1 MKAKMSYKSKKIAI
15 ITAVVLVLIAA
26 ISVGTYFFVQG
37 NDNAQAAYTENDNLA
52 QTGNGE
58 SDTTETNNGSE
69 GQTNPTDEQN
79 DGNDDEQSQDDE
91 TPEPTMP
98 GDTTT
103 SGNDAD
109 QTVGDNDGDNNNA
122 GTTTGTT
129 NNGNDT
135 DDNTDTEIPNEEYTQ
150 TDIIETEVERIEQQV
165 RVGWSN
171 IGLANAQMST
181 NILTNRP
188 NLTLNKT
195 SKIINSLGENDNA
208 AREGSEIIYE
218 ISITN
223 NSENIDATGVNVS
236 DIVPT
241 GTTLKENSIS
251 NNGTVEN
258 GRISWIVDV
267 ARNSTVTVSFTVI
280 VDETATEISNVAVVD
295 GKDTPETTNPII
307 ETYKSSTSTSEVLE
321 EGSEVTYTISVENK
335 GNTTATTTVRDVVP
349 EGTTLVAESLN
360 GYENVSVVDNVIT
373 WNNVEVAGGE
383 TVELEFT
390 VTINGFE
397 GESIQISNTAT
408 VGDKDT
414 NTNTIDVYNPV
425 ITLTKV
431 ADKAEVKEGDII
443 TYTMTA
449 TNTGRVDGTAIISD
463 AAPQGTTGLEGTIT
477 VNDKET
483 EYTLAELEAGIP
495 VEVAKNGGEA
505 TVSFQVQVNN
515 NSGLTTPISNTAYLV
530 DEDNPEDKTPTEE
543 PTTTDVYGEIVFEEN
558 GGSKVEDITGVAGD
572 KIEDTTMPETTRLGY
587 DFGGWYDNAEC
598 EGNAQ
603 ETLPEIMKAGTT
615 TYYAKWTAR
624 TDTAYTVEHYLQDL
638 DGEGY
643 TLTETEPKTGTTG
656 TEVTAEPKSYTGF
669 TFDNSVEGTVQTG
682 TIAGDG
688 SLVLRLYYT
697 RNSYKVTYTYEGT
710 APEGASELPEEATYK
725 YGASVEVAGNATA
738 PGYTFSGWDSDDVEI
753 AENEFT
759 MPAQDVV
766 ITGSFTANTN
776 TAYKV
781 EHYLQDL
788 DGEGYKLTE
797 TETKAGTTGT
807 QVTADPKSYTGFTFD
822 RSVEG
827 TVQTGT
833 IAGDG
838 SLVLKLYYTRNS
850 YKVTYAYEG
859 TAPKGA
865 SELPEEATYKYG
877 VSVEVAG
884 NATAPGY
891 TFSGWDSDNVEIA
904 ENEFTMPAQDVVIT
918 GSFTANTN
926 TAYKVEH
933 YLQDLDGEGYK
944 LTETE
949 TKAGTTGTQVTAD
962 PKSYT
967 GFTFDR
973 SVEGTVQTGTIAGDG
988 SLVLKLYY
996 TRNSYKVTYA
1006 YEGTAPKGASELP
1019 EEATYK
1025 YGVSVEVAGNATAPG
1040 YTFSG
1045 WDSDNVEIAE
1055 NEFTMPAQDVVITG
1069 SFTLDPSLTL
1079 TKTALDED
1087 RNPIQNGYVYK
1098 ENGTNYMYYRLTVTN
1113 NGPEAVEEQIITD
1126 TLPYGM
1132 TYIDEGNTNISQETV
1147 EEQGKNKTRIT
1158 WTIDGIEAYGSA
1170 TVDIKVQIDERVFE
1184 GVDQVEDSEYNV
1196 ISDITAI
1203 SPENTDDEYQTTDTT
1218 GKKMSLFVRFASP
1231 VSGNSGYLYAGTTTA
1246 ADSGMPTANNDLYV
1260 QKYNGTGRYTDGEI
1274 DGNLENAQLLANML
1288 DDFYTANT
1296 DGTIASYVAG
1306 NRLPNEEDVKD
1317 FLERE
1322 YKITLDSN
1330 HTILWYKVSE
1340 RAGEKARTR
1349 RYDITNKE
1357 TYASYTEY
1365 VYMSACTYH
1374 LDGIIV
1380 DINSFNRIPDGS
1392 DIDVQNTAYVRT
1404 VDKSNWLNT
1413 EASADVTI
1421 YYNARPVNINLTTDR
1436 LTRLSETTDANNV
1449 TAKINAINA
1458 APVGE
1463 QEETTGLESE
1473 TEEFDAIG
1481 EIIEDDNKEES
1492 GTIGSSNATGQSES
1506 SEGDNATEQSESPEG
1521 DNTTGQLESPEEG
1534 NTTETDVEQTTPIV
1548 KEDMEENS
1556 EFTDESATSEDV
1568 VGVNSIPNEES
1579 DYEIKDEEATGSE
1592 AQENEKIEEDQSV
1605 QEEILEE

>member
-414 NTNTIDVYNPV
+414 NTDTIDVYNPV

-505 TVSFQVQVNN
+505 TVSFQVQVKN

-530 DEDNPEDKTPTEE
+530 DEDNPEDKTPTKE

-669 TFDNSVEGTVQTG
+669 TFDRSVEGTVQTG

-697 RNSYKVTYTYEGT
+697 RNSYKVTYAYEGT

-725 YGASVEVAGNATA
+725 YGA
-738 PGYTFSGWDSDDVEI
+738 
-753 AENEFT
+753 
-759 MPAQDVV
+759 
-766 ITGSFTANTN
+766 
-776 TAYKV
+776 
-781 EHYLQDL
+781 
-788 DGEGYKLTE
+788 
-797 TETKAGTTGT
+797 
-807 QVTADPKSYTGFTFD
+807 
-822 RSVEG
+822 
-827 TVQTGT
+827 
-833 IAGDG
+833 
-838 SLVLKLYYTRNS
+838 
-850 YKVTYAYEG
+850 
-859 TAPKGA
+859 
-865 SELPEEATYKYG
+865 
-877 VSVEVAG
+877 
-884 NATAPGY
+884 
-891 TFSGWDSDNVEIA
+891 
-904 ENEFTMPAQDVVIT
+904 
-918 GSFTANTN
+918 
-926 TAYKVEH
+926 
-933 YLQDLDGEGYK
+933 
-944 LTETE
+944 
-949 TKAGTTGTQVTAD
+949 
-962 PKSYT
+962 
-967 GFTFDR
+967 
-973 SVEGTVQTGTIAGDG
+973 
-988 SLVLKLYY
+988 
-996 TRNSYKVTYA
+996 
-1006 YEGTAPKGASELP
+1006 
-1019 EEATYK
+1019 
-1025 YGVSVEVAGNATAPG
+1025 SVEVAGNATAPG

>member
-1 MKAKMSYKSKKIAI
+1 MP
-15 ITAVVLVLIAA
+15 
-26 ISVGTYFFVQG
+26 
-37 NDNAQAAYTENDNLA
+37 AQ
-52 QTGNGE
+52 
-58 SDTTETNNGSE
+58 
-69 GQTNPTDEQN
+69 
-79 DGNDDEQSQDDE
+79 
-91 TPEPTMP
+91 
-98 GDTTT
+98 
-103 SGNDAD
+103 
-109 QTVGDNDGDNNNA
+109 
-122 GTTTGTT
+122 
-129 NNGNDT
+129 
-135 DDNTDTEIPNEEYTQ
+135 
-150 TDIIETEVERIEQQV
+150 
-165 RVGWSN
+165 
-171 IGLANAQMST
+171 
-181 NILTNRP
+181 
-188 NLTLNKT
+188 
-195 SKIINSLGENDNA
+195 
-208 AREGSEIIYE
+208 
-218 ISITN
+218 
-223 NSENIDATGVNVS
+223 
-236 DIVPT
+236 
-241 GTTLKENSIS
+241 
-251 NNGTVEN
+251 
-258 GRISWIVDV
+258 
-267 ARNSTVTVSFTVI
+267 
-280 VDETATEISNVAVVD
+280 
-295 GKDTPETTNPII
+295 
-307 ETYKSSTSTSEVLE
+307 
-321 EGSEVTYTISVENK
+321 
-335 GNTTATTTVRDVVP
+335 DVV
-349 EGTTLVAESLN
+349 
-360 GYENVSVVDNVIT
+360 IT
-373 WNNVEVAGGE
+373 GR
-383 TVELEFT
+383 FT
-390 VTINGFE
+390 
-397 GESIQISNTAT
+397 A
-408 VGDKDT
+408 
-414 NTNTIDVYNPV
+414 NTNT
-425 ITLTKV
+425 
-431 ADKAEVKEGDII
+431 
-443 TYTMTA
+443 
-449 TNTGRVDGTAIISD
+449 
-463 AAPQGTTGLEGTIT
+463 
-477 VNDKET
+477 
-483 EYTLAELEAGIP
+483 EY
-495 VEVAKNGGEA
+495 K
-505 TVSFQVQVNN
+505 
-515 NSGLTTPISNTAYLV
+515 
-530 DEDNPEDKTPTEE
+530 
-543 PTTTDVYGEIVFEEN
+543 
-558 GGSKVEDITGVAGD
+558 
-572 KIEDTTMPETTRLGY
+572 
-587 DFGGWYDNAEC
+587 
-598 EGNAQ
+598 
-603 ETLPEIMKAGTT
+603 
-615 TYYAKWTAR
+615 
-624 TDTAYTVEHYLQDL
+624 VEHYLQDL

-643 TLTETEPKTGTTG
+643 TLKETEPKAGTTG

-697 RNSYKVTYTYEGT
+697 RNSYKVTYAYEGT
-710 APEGASELPEEATYK
+710 APEGASKLPEEATYK
-725 YGASVEVAGNATA
+725 Y
-738 PGYTFSGWDSDDVEI
+738 
-753 AENEFT
+753 
-759 MPAQDVV
+759 
-766 ITGSFTANTN
+766 
-776 TAYKV
+776 
-781 EHYLQDL
+781 
-788 DGEGYKLTE
+788 
-797 TETKAGTTGT
+797 
-807 QVTADPKSYTGFTFD
+807 
-822 RSVEG
+822 
-827 TVQTGT
+827 
-833 IAGDG
+833 
-838 SLVLKLYYTRNS
+838 
-850 YKVTYAYEG
+850 
-859 TAPKGA
+859 
-865 SELPEEATYKYG
+865 EA
-877 VSVEVAG
+877 
-884 NATAPGY
+884 
-891 TFSGWDSDNVEIA
+891 
-904 ENEFTMPAQDVVIT
+904 
-918 GSFTANTN
+918 
-926 TAYKVEH
+926 
-933 YLQDLDGEGYK
+933 
-944 LTETE
+944 
-949 TKAGTTGTQVTAD
+949 
-962 PKSYT
+962 
-967 GFTFDR
+967 
-973 SVEGTVQTGTIAGDG
+973 
-988 SLVLKLYY
+988 
-996 TRNSYKVTYA
+996 
-1006 YEGTAPKGASELP
+1006 
-1019 EEATYK
+1019 
-1025 YGVSVEVAGNATAPG
+1025 SVEVAGNATAPG

-1087 RNPIQNGYVYK
+1087 RNPIQNGYVYE

-1113 NGPEAVEEQIITD
+1113 NGPEAVEGQIITD

-1132 TYIDEGNTNISQETV
+1132 TYITYIAEGNRNISAESVT
-1147 EEQGKNKTRIT
+1147 EQGKTKIT
-1158 WTIDGIEAYGSA
+1158 WTIDRIEAYGSV
-1170 TVDIKVQIDERVFE
+1170 TVDIKVELDERVFE

-1274 DGNLENAQLLANML
+1274 DGNLGNAQALANML
-1288 DDFYTANT
+1288 DDFYKANT

-1380 DINSFNRIPDGS
+1380 DINSFNKIPDGS
-1392 DIDVQNTAYVRT
+1392 DIAVQNTAYVRT

>member
-414 NTNTIDVYNPV
+414 NTDTIDVYNPV

-431 ADKAEVKEGDII
+431 ADEAEVKEGDII

-449 TNTGRVDGTAIISD
+449 TNTGKVDGTAIISD
-463 AAPQGTTGLEGTIT
+463 TAPQGTTGLEGTIT

-530 DEDNPEDKTPTEE
+530 DEDNPEDKISTEE

-572 KIEDTTMPETTRLGY
+572 KIEDTTMPETTRPGY
-587 DFGGWYDNAEC
+587 DFDGWYDNAEC
-598 EGNAQ
+598 EGEVQ
-603 ETLPEIMKAGTT
+603 ESLPEIMKAGTT
-615 TYYAKWTAR
+615 TYYAKWTAK
-624 TDTAYTVEHYLQDL
+624 TDTAYKVEHYLQDL

-643 TLTETEPKTGTTG
+643 TLKETEPKTGTTG

-669 TFDNSVEGTVQTG
+669 TFDRT
-682 TIAGDG
+682 
-688 SLVLRLYYT
+688 
-697 RNSYKVTYTYEGT
+697 
-710 APEGASELPEEATYK
+710 
-725 YGASVEVAGNATA
+725 
-738 PGYTFSGWDSDDVEI
+738 
-753 AENEFT
+753 
-759 MPAQDVV
+759 
-766 ITGSFTANTN
+766 
-776 TAYKV
+776 
-781 EHYLQDL
+781 
-788 DGEGYKLTE
+788 
-797 TETKAGTTGT
+797 
-807 QVTADPKSYTGFTFD
+807 
-822 RSVEG
+822 VEG

-859 TAPKGA
+859 TAPEGA
-865 SELPEEATYKYG
+865 SELPAEATYKYEA
-877 VSVEVAG
+877 SVEVAE
-884 NATAPGY
+884 NATAQGY
-891 TFSGWDSDNVEIA
+891 TFSGWDSDDVEIA
-904 ENEFTMPAQDVVIT
+904 EN
-918 GSFTANTN
+918 G
-926 TAYKVEH
+926 
-933 YLQDLDGEGYK
+933 
-944 LTETE
+944 
-949 TKAGTTGTQVTAD
+949 
-962 PKSYT
+962 
-967 GFTFDR
+967 
-973 SVEGTVQTGTIAGDG
+973 
-988 SLVLKLYY
+988 
-996 TRNSYKVTYA
+996 
-1006 YEGTAPKGASELP
+1006 
-1019 EEATYK
+1019 
-1025 YGVSVEVAGNATAPG
+1025 
-1040 YTFSG
+1040 
-1045 WDSDNVEIAE
+1045 
-1055 NEFTMPAQDVVITG
+1055 FTMPAQDVVITG

-1087 RNPIQNGYVYK
+1087 RNPIQNGYVYE

-1113 NGPEAVEEQIITD
+1113 NGPEAVEGQIITD

-1132 TYIDEGNTNISQETV
+1132 TYIDEGNRNISAESVT
-1147 EEQGKNKTRIT
+1147 EQGKTKIT
-1158 WTIDGIEAYGSA
+1158 WTIDRIEAYGSV
-1170 TVDIKVQIDERVFE
+1170 TVDIKVELDERVFE

-1274 DGNLENAQLLANML
+1274 DGNLGNAQALANML
-1288 DDFYTANT
+1288 DDFYKANT

-1380 DINSFNRIPDGS
+1380 DINSFNKIPDGS
-1392 DIDVQNTAYVRT
+1392 DIAVQNTAYVRT

>member
-1 MKAKMSYKSKKIAI
+1 M
-15 ITAVVLVLIAA
+15 
-26 ISVGTYFFVQG
+26 
-37 NDNAQAAYTENDNLA
+37 NL
-52 QTGNGE
+52 
-58 SDTTETNNGSE
+58 
-69 GQTNPTDEQN
+69 
-79 DGNDDEQSQDDE
+79 
-91 TPEPTMP
+91 
-98 GDTTT
+98 
-103 SGNDAD
+103 
-109 QTVGDNDGDNNNA
+109 
-122 GTTTGTT
+122 
-129 NNGNDT
+129 
-135 DDNTDTEIPNEEYTQ
+135 
-150 TDIIETEVERIEQQV
+150 
-165 RVGWSN
+165 
-171 IGLANAQMST
+171 
-181 NILTNRP
+181 
-188 NLTLNKT
+188 
-195 SKIINSLGENDNA
+195 
-208 AREGSEIIYE
+208 
-218 ISITN
+218 
-223 NSENIDATGVNVS
+223 
-236 DIVPT
+236 
-241 GTTLKENSIS
+241 
-251 NNGTVEN
+251 
-258 GRISWIVDV
+258 
-267 ARNSTVTVSFTVI
+267 
-280 VDETATEISNVAVVD
+280 
-295 GKDTPETTNPII
+295 
-307 ETYKSSTSTSEVLE
+307 
-321 EGSEVTYTISVENK
+321 
-335 GNTTATTTVRDVVP
+335 
-349 EGTTLVAESLN
+349 
-360 GYENVSVVDNVIT
+360 
-373 WNNVEVAGGE
+373 
-383 TVELEFT
+383 
-390 VTINGFE
+390 
-397 GESIQISNTAT
+397 
-408 VGDKDT
+408 
-414 NTNTIDVYNPV
+414 IDVYNPV

-431 ADKAEVKEGDII
+431 ADEAEVKEGDII

-449 TNTGRVDGTAIISD
+449 TNTGKVDGTAIISD
-463 AAPQGTTGLEGTIT
+463 TAPQGTTGLEGTIT

-530 DEDNPEDKTPTEE
+530 DEDNPEDKISTEE

-572 KIEDTTMPETTRLGY
+572 KIEDTTMPETTRPGY
-587 DFGGWYDNAEC
+587 DFDGWYDNAEC
-598 EGNAQ
+598 EGEVQ
-603 ETLPEIMKAGTT
+603 ESLPEIMKAGTT
-615 TYYAKWTAR
+615 TYYAKWTAK
-624 TDTAYTVEHYLQDL
+624 TDTAYKVEHYLQDL

-643 TLTETEPKTGTTG
+643 TLKETEPKTGTTG

-669 TFDNSVEGTVQTG
+669 TFDRT
-682 TIAGDG
+682 
-688 SLVLRLYYT
+688 
-697 RNSYKVTYTYEGT
+697 
-710 APEGASELPEEATYK
+710 
-725 YGASVEVAGNATA
+725 
-738 PGYTFSGWDSDDVEI
+738 
-753 AENEFT
+753 
-759 MPAQDVV
+759 
-766 ITGSFTANTN
+766 
-776 TAYKV
+776 
-781 EHYLQDL
+781 
-788 DGEGYKLTE
+788 
-797 TETKAGTTGT
+797 
-807 QVTADPKSYTGFTFD
+807 
-822 RSVEG
+822 VEG

-859 TAPKGA
+859 TAPEGA
-865 SELPEEATYKYG
+865 SELPAEATYKYEA
-877 VSVEVAG
+877 SVEVAE
-884 NATAPGY
+884 NATAQGY
-891 TFSGWDSDNVEIA
+891 TFSGWDSDDVEIA
-904 ENEFTMPAQDVVIT
+904 EN
-918 GSFTANTN
+918 G
-926 TAYKVEH
+926 
-933 YLQDLDGEGYK
+933 
-944 LTETE
+944 
-949 TKAGTTGTQVTAD
+949 
-962 PKSYT
+962 
-967 GFTFDR
+967 
-973 SVEGTVQTGTIAGDG
+973 
-988 SLVLKLYY
+988 
-996 TRNSYKVTYA
+996 
-1006 YEGTAPKGASELP
+1006 
-1019 EEATYK
+1019 
-1025 YGVSVEVAGNATAPG
+1025 
-1040 YTFSG
+1040 
-1045 WDSDNVEIAE
+1045 
-1055 NEFTMPAQDVVITG
+1055 FTMPAQDVVITG

-1087 RNPIQNGYVYK
+1087 RNPIQNGYVYE

-1113 NGPEAVEEQIITD
+1113 NGPEAVEGQIITD

-1132 TYIDEGNTNISQETV
+1132 TYIDEGNRNISAESVT
-1147 EEQGKNKTRIT
+1147 EQGKTKIT
-1158 WTIDGIEAYGSA
+1158 WTIDRIEAYGSV
-1170 TVDIKVQIDERVFE
+1170 TVDIKVELDERVFE

-1274 DGNLENAQLLANML
+1274 DGNLGNAQALANML
-1288 DDFYTANT
+1288 DDFYKANT

-1380 DINSFNRIPDGS
+1380 DINSFNKIPDGS
-1392 DIDVQNTAYVRT
+1392 DIAVQNTAYVRT